1 MQTTPF
7 LPLSSTIKWV
17 TIIASLILLGSIVYL
32 GYMWFNTRNI
42 GMLITLIL
50 MTVITFGTLII
61 VPRKVTVNQENIN
74 IHLLAY
80 KINISKDE
88 ILKIEHYPYGIK
100 SYRIVGA
107 GGYFGNIGL
116 FTSRECGNHFSL
128 VTDPADVCVITRK
141 TKMPVVV
148 SVEDSSVF
156 EDLVAIQ
163 EKE

>member
-1 MQTTPF
+1 MKTTSF
-7 LPLSSTIKWV
+7 LPLSTPIKMV
-17 TIIASLILLGSIVYL
+17 TILGSVIIL
-32 GYMWFNTRNI
+32 CGI
-42 GMLITLIL
+42 GMLVYEWLQLHQPYLLAVAILLAVVTLVSVC
-50 MTVITFGTLII
+50 MM
-61 VPRKVTVNQENIN
+61 PRKLVVNQYGIN
-74 IHLLAY
+74 IYLLAWT
-80 KINISKDE
+80 INIPADE
-88 ILKIEHYPYGIK
+88 VVKVEHYPYGIK

>member
-7 LPLSSTIKWV
+7 LPLSPTIKWV

-61 VPRKVTVNQENIN
+61 VPCKVSVNQENIN

-88 ILKIEHYPYGIK
+88 ILKIEHYPHGIE
-100 SYRIVGA
+100 SYRIAGA
-107 GGYFGNIGL
+107 GGFFGNLGL
-116 FTSRECGNHFSL
+116 FTSPVCGKHFSL
-128 VTDPADVCVITRK
+128 ITDPKDACIITRK
-141 TKMPVVV
+141 TKMPIVV
-148 SVEDSSVF
+148 SVEDHRVF
-156 EDLVAIQ
+156 DDIATIQ
-163 EKE
+163 EKD